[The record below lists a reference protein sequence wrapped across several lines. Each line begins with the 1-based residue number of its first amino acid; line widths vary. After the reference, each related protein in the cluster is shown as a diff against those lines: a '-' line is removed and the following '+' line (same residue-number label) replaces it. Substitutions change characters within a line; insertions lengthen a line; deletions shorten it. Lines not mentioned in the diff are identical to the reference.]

1 MRPCLLSMHKPY
13 ASVIVKLLQSHAIYD
28 DDRTYWILL
37 DQYET
42 PVRDYFQVI
51 GINLDLNRREG
62 YARLV
67 QKEFTE
73 DEGSPPIKLIRKV
86 SLSYEQSLLCVL
98 LREWLEEHEVNNH
111 LSSSRLFVTRE
122 QLRDR
127 IELFFKDQP
136 NRKALLS
143 KLDGLIEKLVD
154 NGFLKQTRKDEADPD
169 NTQYEVKPLL
179 KAKLTNDKLDEFRA
193 KLQAYVESI

>member
-1 MRPCLLSMHKPY
+1 MHKPY

-28 DDRTYWILL
+28 DDRTYWVLL

-42 PVRDYFQVI
+42 AVRDYFQVI

-62 YARLV
+62 YARLI
-67 QKEFTE
+67 QKEFAE
-73 DEGSPPIKLIRKV
+73 DEGNPPIKLIRKV
-86 SLSYEQSLLCVL
+86 SLNYELSLLCVL
-98 LREWLEEHEVNNH
+98 LREWLEEHEVSNH

-127 IELFFKDQP
+127 IELFFKNQP

-154 NGFLKQTRKDEADPD
+154 NGFLKQTRKDETNPD
-169 NTQYEVKPLL
+169 NTQYEVKSLL
-179 KAKLTNDKLDEFRA
+179 KAKLTNDKLDEFRT
-193 KLQAYVESI
+193 KLLAYVESI